1 MDHNESSSVSPRK
14 VRFAPKSPPRRKP
27 KTTAPQPV
35 VAEEEDEAKR
45 AQYLLR
51 RVNEKLRRQGPK
63 VEKTSSVQVVFGPG
77 AATPSDTIRT
87 FGVPRD
93 GNSDK
98 SSGMELKVSTP
109 DHEEIAVSSA
119 STTKPDETNGY
130 FADATDDSAQIRK
143 RYKEPWDYVH
153 SYYPT
158 TLPLRKPHSGDP
170 EILDEAEFGE
180 ASTNL
185 EYDEKTIN
193 PASELGLLEESEK
206 ARMFLFQLPANLP
219 LVKQSASAKGKEIVG
234 NSTSLE
240 GIYASAKGKQVA
252 RSSLSSKSIG
262 TSEHSCRLE
271 DLAGGHMGKMLVYKS
286 GAIKLK
292 LGEILYDV
300 SPGLDCTCVQDVVA
314 INTVDKHCY
323 ALGELGKRVIVT
335 PDVDSLLDSMIALD

>member
-1 MDHNESSSVSPRK
+1 MNQICGDRDV
-14 VRFAPKSPPRRKP
+14 
-27 KTTAPQPV
+27 
-35 VAEEEDEAKR
+35 D
-45 AQYLLR
+45 
-51 RVNEKLRRQGPK
+51 
-63 VEKTSSVQVVFGPG
+63 VEKASVQVVFGPG

-87 FGVPRD
+87 FGVHRD

-109 DHEEIAVSSA
+109 DHEEIAVSSP

-170 EILDEAEFGE
+170 GLHMESEMVMPSHFVDDLAEILDEAEFGE

-206 ARMFLFQLPANLP
+206 GRMFLFQLPANLP
-219 LVKQSASAKGKEIVG
+219 LFKQSPSAKGKEIVE

-271 DLAGGHMGKMLVYKS
+271 DLAGGHIGK
-286 GAIKLK
+286 
-292 LGEILYDV
+292 
-300 SPGLDCTCVQDVVA
+300 CWFT
-314 INTVDKHCY
+314 
-323 ALGELGKRVIVT
+323 RVEQ
-335 PDVDSLLDSMIALD
+335 SS